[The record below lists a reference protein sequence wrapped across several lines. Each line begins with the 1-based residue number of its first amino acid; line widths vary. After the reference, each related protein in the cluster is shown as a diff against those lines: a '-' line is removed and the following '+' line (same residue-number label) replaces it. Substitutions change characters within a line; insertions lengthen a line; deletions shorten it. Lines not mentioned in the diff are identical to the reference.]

1 MTAGGFPHSEILGSK
16 PGWRL
21 PEAYR
26 SLQRPSSV
34 LSAKASTPRPCRQP
48 IHPYGTRKTPYRQIP
63 RRQII
68 TSEMITKRSTNNNK
82 QNIQMKFDRKT
93 IEAKRRPTASA
104 SLASTIQFSNH
115 HAPHAH
121 AHPQE
126 GRAHHAWA
134 TNRTTGKT
142 RGVAVREPKSMPIPC
157 KPHDLFHTSTR
168 DTARPSRRR
177 GTHCPKTRTAISVE
191 RR

>member
-93 IEAKRRPTASA
+93 IEAKRRPKASA

-115 HAPHAH
+115 HAPRAH
-121 AHPQE
+121 AHPK
-126 GRAHHAWA
+126 RDARNAWA

>member
-115 HAPHAH
+115 HAPRAH
-121 AHPQE
+121 AHPQ
-126 GRAHHAWA
+126 GDA
-134 TNRTTGKT
+134 RTTHGQRTAPREKT

>member
-93 IEAKRRPTASA
+93 IEAKRRPKASA

-115 HAPHAH
+115 HAPRAH
-121 AHPQE
+121 AHPPK

>member
-93 IEAKRRPTASA
+93 IEAKRRPKASA

-115 HAPHAH
+115 HAPHDPTS
-121 AHPQE
+121 HP
-126 GRAHHAWA
+126 GPA
-134 TNRTTGKT
+134 TTHGHRTAPQKQTC
-142 RGVAVREPKSMPIPC
+142 GVAVREPKSIPIPL
-157 KPHDLFHTSTR
+157 PDIPTGH
-168 DTARPSRRR
+168 PS
-177 GTHCPKTRTAISVE
+177 P
-191 RR
+191 

>member
-93 IEAKRRPTASA
+93 IEAKRRPKASA

-121 AHPQE
+121 AHPPR
-126 GRAHHAWA
+126 GRAHNAWA
-134 TNRTTGKT
+134 TNRTTGKPAGWRSGSPKACPYHASRMISSTPAPAT
-142 RGVAVREPKSMPIPC
+142 RHDHRAGAAHTVRKHGLQSP
-157 KPHDLFHTSTR
+157 
-168 DTARPSRRR
+168 
-177 GTHCPKTRTAISVE
+177 
-191 RR
+191 

>member
-1 MTAGGFPHSEILGSK
+1 MTVGGFPHSEILGSK

-115 HAPHAH
+115 HAPRAH
-121 AHPQE
+121 AHPK
-126 GRAHHAWA
+126 GTRAPRMGNEPHHGE
-134 TNRTTGKT
+134 NP
-142 RGVAVREPKSMPIPC
+142 RGGGPGAQK
-157 KPHDLFHTSTR
+157 HAHTMQ
-168 DTARPSRRR
+168 A
-177 GTHCPKTRTAISVE
+177 A
-191 RR
+191 

>member
-93 IEAKRRPTASA
+93 IEAKRRPKASA

-115 HAPHAH
+115 HAPHDPTS
-121 AHPQE
+121 HP
-126 GRAHHAWA
+126 GPAA
-134 TNRTTGKT
+134 THGHRTAPQKT
-142 RGVAVREPKSMPIPC
+142 CGVAVREPKSMPIPC

>member
-93 IEAKRRPTASA
+93 IEAKRRHQGLR
-104 SLASTIQFSNH
+104 LARVHYPVLKPPRATR
-115 HAPHAH
+115 PRT
-121 AHPQE
+121 PPK
-126 GRAHHAWA
+126 GRAQHAWA
-134 TNRTTGKT
+134 TNRTTGET
-142 RGVAVREPKSMPIPC
+142 RGVAVREPKSMPIPR
-157 KPHDLFHTSTR
+157 KTMISSTPAPATRHDHRAGAAHTVR
-168 DTARPSRRR
+168 KH
-177 GTHCPKTRTAISVE
+177 GLHISVE

>member
-93 IEAKRRPTASA
+93 IEAKRRPKASA

-121 AHPQE
+121 AHPQ
-126 GRAHHAWA
+126 GDARNAWA

>member
-82 QNIQMKFDRKT
+82 QKHSNEVRSKNNRSKT
-93 IEAKRRPTASA
+93 KAKGLRLARVHYPVLKPPRATRPRT
-104 SLASTIQFSNH
+104 
-115 HAPHAH
+115 
-121 AHPQE
+121 PQ
-126 GRAHHAWA
+126 GDA
-134 TNRTTGKT
+134 RTTHGQ
-142 RGVAVREPKSMPIPC
+142 
-157 KPHDLFHTSTR
+157 
-168 DTARPSRRR
+168 
-177 GTHCPKTRTAISVE
+177 RTAPREKPAGWRSGSPKACPYHASRMISSTPAPATRHDHRAGAAHTV
-191 RR
+191 RKHGLQSP

>member
-93 IEAKRRPTASA
+93 IEAKRRPKASA

-126 GRAHHAWA
+126 GRAQRMGNEPHH
-134 TNRTTGKT
+134 GKNP
-142 RGVAVREPKSMPIPC
+142 RGGGPGAQK
-157 KPHDLFHTSTR
+157 HAHTMQ
-168 DTARPSRRR
+168 A
-177 GTHCPKTRTAISVE
+177 A
-191 RR
+191 

>member
-93 IEAKRRPTASA
+93 IEAKRRPKASA

-121 AHPQE
+121 AHPQ
-126 GRAHHAWA
+126 RDA
-134 TNRTTGKT
+134 RTTHGQ
-142 RGVAVREPKSMPIPC
+142 
-157 KPHDLFHTSTR
+157 
-168 DTARPSRRR
+168 
-177 GTHCPKTRTAISVE
+177 RTAPREKPAGWRSGSPKACPYHASRMISSTPAPATRHGHRAGAAHTV
-191 RR
+191 RKHGLQSP